1 MTPLPF
7 RKTLLTLVIIN
18 LAYPVSG
25 VAQTLNNSG
34 TRGALNIN
42 GGPVEQIIN
51 SGTIQ
56 ADGTAITIEGFTT
69 NQPWILNTGNIIG
82 GVNAIDASGALNRPG
97 GTGVE
102 MKWNAGTIKGN
113 LVGMHEVAI
122 EGPVIFDGQ
131 SLEAR
136 FVDIGWTA
144 DNATGHLE
152 LKQAHTTISTDILQV
167 AQGASLGLTL
177 SSATDVQRAL
187 VTVSGDAVFE
197 ANSQIKLAA
206 RGSDFS
212 VEGTTYTLLEAGRLV
227 DQGLSVVSSS
237 ALLNV
242 DSYAVNGNTIISTV
256 TGKGTDEVASNIA
269 SNGASGNAQTAIKR
283 FSPLL
288 GSLGTNNPDD
298 PVFLAFANAD
308 EAQLAQLSEQL
319 APDVSGGSVRAA
331 VAGQNLISNA
341 VANRTSGIR
350 GQSSGESFKA
360 TGFWVQG
367 LYSDAEQQRRNGIAG
382 YNAYSHGV
390 AIGTDGKVTDQ
401 LTLGLAYSFLNTA
414 VNGTTGN
421 KTDVESHA
429 FTLYSGFE
437 SGAYFL
443 DGNLTYGINDNSG
456 KRQIASS
463 TAQSDYDST
472 VLGLNLVGGYTYRIN
487 SNLLVEPR
495 LASRYNQV
503 RIDDYKEKGS
513 AAALKVEDQRYES
526 FDLGAGVRIA
536 GSYSLAQGRIEPQA
550 KLMAYHDFA
559 ADQTSSTST
568 FVLGGTPFVTT
579 GAKPARNSYE
589 MGVGVDYLLGAVTLG
604 ASYDYVGKSS
614 FSADTFTARVRYDF

>member
-7 RKTLLTLVIIN
+7 RKTLLTLVIVN

-102 MKWNAGTIKGN
+102 MKWNAGTIRGN

-242 DSYAVNGNTIISTV
+242 DSYTVNGNTIISTV
-256 TGKGTDEVASNIA
+256 TGKGTDEVASDIA
-269 SNGASGNAQTAIKR
+269 SNGASGNAQTAIKS

-308 EAQLAQLSEQL
+308 EGQLAQLSEQL

-360 TGFWVQG
+360 TGVWVQG

-390 AIGTDGKVTDQ
+390 TIGTDGKVTDQ

-472 VLGLNLVGGYTYRIN
+472 LLGLNLVGGYTYRIN

-503 RIDDYKEKGS
+503 RIDGYKEKGS
-513 AAALKVEDQRYES
+513 AAALKVEDQRYET
-526 FDLGAGVRIA
+526 FDLGAGVRVA

-589 MGVGVDYLLGAVTLG
+589 VGVGVDYLLGAVTLG
-604 ASYDYVGKSS
+604 TSYDYVGKSG